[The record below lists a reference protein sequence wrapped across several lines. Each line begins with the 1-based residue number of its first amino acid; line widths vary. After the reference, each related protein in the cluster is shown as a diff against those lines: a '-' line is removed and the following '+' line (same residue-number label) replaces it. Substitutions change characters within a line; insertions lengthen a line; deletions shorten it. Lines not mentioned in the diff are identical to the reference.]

1 VKDGIAIFFLLS
13 LSAAHGQQLP
23 VGIYEGL
30 MGNSGVAITDS
41 TSASVYNPSLL
52 RDRTDNSFS
61 LGGNAFGSMSSR
73 TSGSE
78 FSSLTL
84 TPTYIST
91 VLHGTSLVHEFF
103 YTSLFSGSMDF
114 ESKDEYST
122 TRSSTDLMSSRFGYS
137 MAFKRI
143 PFALQYLARYS
154 QIKTVGFMEG
164 YIPPTASTTAAHLEG
179 QSKYLGFSLG
189 VSGHARFGGYSLG
202 VNGISRGLD
211 LYKKQDGRLK
221 TFIFSGGALTT
232 SETNNT
238 STAVQET
245 GYQFTIGHGFSQG
258 DHQFLTDSVFSEN
271 SDLKHAYT
279 WNQTFG
285 YKMNSRGGHQFLCG
299 ISHRIST
306 DITYFGQAMYS
317 SVGYSWLTR
326 TQRSTFGLYHSN
338 NRLNNQTSTTYGV
351 AFGSEFQY

>member
-1 VKDGIAIFFLLS
+1 VKYRIAIFFLLGVS
-13 LSAAHGQQLP
+13 SAQGQQLP

-30 MGNSGVAITDS
+30 LGNSGVALTDS

-78 FSSLTL
+78 FSSLSL

-91 VLHGTSLVHEFF
+91 VLHGSSLVHEFF
-103 YTSLFSGSMDF
+103 YSSLFSGTMDF

-122 TRSSTDLMSSRFGYS
+122 TRSSTEMLTSRFGYS
-137 MAFKRI
+137 MAFKSI

-154 QIKTVGFMEG
+154 QIKTLGFMEG
-164 YIPPTASTTAAHLEG
+164 YVPPTSSTTSAHVEG

-189 VSGHARFGGYSLG
+189 VSGHARFGGYSFG
-202 VNGISRGLD
+202 VNGISRGID

-221 TFIFSGGALTT
+221 TYLYSAGSLTT
-232 SETNNT
+232 AESENK

-245 GYQFTIGHGFSQG
+245 GYMLTIGHGFQNG
-258 DHQFLTDSVFSEN
+258 DHQFLTDSVFSETP
-271 SDLKHAYT
+271 DLNHTYT

-299 ISHRIST
+299 LSHRIST
-306 DITYFGQAMYS
+306 DVKYFGQTMYS

-326 TQRSTFGLYHSN
+326 AQRSTFGLYHSN
-338 NRLNNQTSTTYGV
+338 NRLNDQTSTTYGV